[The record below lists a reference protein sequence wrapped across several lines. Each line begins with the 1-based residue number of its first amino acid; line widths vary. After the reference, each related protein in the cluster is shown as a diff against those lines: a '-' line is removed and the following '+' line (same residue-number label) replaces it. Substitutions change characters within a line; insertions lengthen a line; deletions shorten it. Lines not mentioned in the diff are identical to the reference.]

1 MSDPTAH
8 GLKILVVDDDADTRD
23 LVCTI
28 LTRCGS
34 EVKCSESAADAI
46 LAFEEWSPD
55 LLVSDIGMPQ
65 EDGYGLIKRVRQLK
79 SKHAK
84 QIPALALT
92 AYVTDEDRS
101 RALSAGLQMH
111 LSKPIEPETLVSS
124 IAAALSRGSSER
136 REVTACDAS
145 YVAEKSRK

>member
-1 MSDPTAH
+1 MTASVNQPSCDAEYYHEPSRGFGFAPGLEETPRSLRTSKENPKVRRLADNSCRRVSDPTAH

-46 LAFEEWSPD
+46 LAFQEWSPD
-55 LLVSDIGMPQ
+55 LLLNDIGMPH
-65 EDGYGLIKRVRQLK
+65 EDGYGLIQKVGQLK
-79 SKHAK
+79 SKHPK

-92 AYVTDEDRS
+92 AYATD
-101 RALSAGLQMH
+101 
-111 LSKPIEPETLVSS
+111 
-124 IAAALSRGSSER
+124 
-136 REVTACDAS
+136 
-145 YVAEKSRK
+145 